1 MSFYYRDGTFSTLIS
16 FYYGDGTF
24 SSLMSFYYRD
34 GTFSTLISFYYG
46 DGIFVFSVFKNMA
59 ARFPEISE
67 HEIQQVTEK
76 SVNKKY

>member
-1 MSFYYRDGTFSTLIS
+1 
-16 FYYGDGTF
+16 
-24 SSLMSFYYRD
+24 MSFYYRD